1 MSGGLEL
8 LKRWGG
14 FVGVTILVCLCF
26 ATSSLPTPLYPLYER
41 AWQIPPS
48 SLSYIFTAYMAAV
61 FATLLCFGRVSD
73 TFGRFRVIV
82 ASVLM
87 LMLGLVLSMVAQSV
101 ATLMLAR
108 AIIGFGNGI
117 LATTA
122 ALAMGEAH
130 PQQDRRKAAVVTS
143 SAITVSFGAG
153 PVLGGVIAQWNVYP
167 LVLPYIFIFILA
179 ILTLFLII
187 VSRGQ
192 LQGPCGARVPLS
204 IVPKMALPAV
214 ANRPPFLLGCA
225 GGFFTFGVGCLFASL
240 VPSVLPELQ
249 LPWQGPIVVGVAFI
263 FVAIASVLVQTTQ
276 TRYPPFKGL
285 MFGMGAF
292 GLSVVFLALGMYTH
306 SAAVLV
312 IAMICFGIGQGFGFM
327 YASMIASLHADEH
340 RRAANMST
348 FFLSAYTGATL
359 PIIGVG
365 LLADHVGL
373 STAIYTFCFITA
385 AVLSCLS
392 AYSGWMHRHRTIP

>member
-1 MSGGLEL
+1 M
-8 LKRWGG
+8 
-14 FVGVTILVCLCF
+14 V
-26 ATSSLPTPLYPLYER
+26 
-41 AWQIPPS
+41 
-48 SLSYIFTAYMAAV
+48 AV

-73 TFGRFRVIV
+73 TFGRFKVIV

-87 LMLGLVLSMVAQSV
+87 LMLGLGLSMVAQGV
-101 ATLMLAR
+101 ATLILAR

-153 PVLGGVIAQWNVYP
+153 PVIGGVIAQWNVYP
-167 LVLPYIFIFILA
+167 LVLPYVFILA
-179 ILTLFLII
+179 LAVLTLFLII
-187 VSRGQ
+187 VSRHQ
-192 LQGPCGARVPLS
+192 LQGPAGTRAALS
-204 IVPKMALPAV
+204 IVPKMALPV
-214 ANRPPFLLGCA
+214 VGNRLPFLLGCA
-225 GGFFTFGVGCLFASL
+225 GGFFTFGVGGLFASL
-240 VPSVLPELQ
+240 VPSVLPELN

-263 FVAIASVLVQTTQ
+263 FMAVASTLVQTTQ
-276 TRYPPFKGL
+276 TQLPPFKGL

-292 GLSVVFLALGMYTH
+292 GLSVVFLAAGMYTH
-306 SAAVLV
+306 SITVLI

-327 YASMIASLHADEH
+327 YASMIASLYANEH

-348 FFLSAYTGATL
+348 FFLSAYTGATV
-359 PIIGVG
+359 PTIGVG
-365 LLADHVGL
+365 VLADYVGL
-373 STAIYTFCFITA
+373 STAIYAFCFITT

-392 AYSGWMHRHRTIP
+392 AYSAWMHRHHRIPT

>member
-1 MSGGLEL
+1 MTVGMEL

-14 FVGVTILVCLCF
+14 FVGVTVLVCLCF
-26 ATSSLPTPLYPLYER
+26 ATSSLPTPLYPIYER

-48 SLSYIFTAYMAAV
+48 SLSYIFTSYMVAV

-73 TFGRFRVIV
+73 TFGRFKVIV

-87 LMLGLVLSMVAQSV
+87 LMLGLGLSMVAQGV
-101 ATLMLAR
+101 GTLILAR

-153 PVLGGVIAQWNVYP
+153 PVIGGVIAQWNVYP
-167 LVLPYIFIFILA
+167 LVLPYVFILA
-179 ILTLFLII
+179 FAVLTLLLII
-187 VSRGQ
+187 ASRHQ
-192 LQGPCGARVPLS
+192 LQGPAGARAPLS
-204 IVPKMALPAV
+204 IVPKMALPV
-214 ANRPPFLLGCA
+214 VGNRPPFLLGCA

-240 VPSVLPELQ
+240 VPSVLPELN

-263 FVAIASVLVQTTQ
+263 FMAIASTLVQTTQ
-276 TRYPPFKGL
+276 TQLPPFKGL

-292 GLSVVFLALGMYTH
+292 GLSVVFLAAGMYTH
-306 SAAVLV
+306 SVAILIV
-312 IAMICFGIGQGFGFM
+312 AMICFGIGQGFGFM

-348 FFLSAYTGATL
+348 FFLSAYTGATV

-365 LLADHVGL
+365 ILADHVGL
-373 STAIYTFCFITA
+373 STAIYTFCFITTV
-385 AVLSCLS
+385 VLGCLS
-392 AYSGWMHRHRTIP
+392 AYSAWMHRHRKLA